1 MLSGFSSSLSWSSSR
16 IAGRLRLTGVNPNS
30 PAEKAGLQAGDIVV
44 QMGEVEVKS
53 IEGLADA
60 LVRYKPGEKVKTTV
74 EREGKRIDVEVT
86 LGDPKEK

>member
-1 MLSGFSSSLSWSSSR
+1 
-16 IAGRLRLTGVNPNS
+16 
-30 PAEKAGLQAGDIVV
+30 
-44 QMGEVEVKS
+44 MGEIEVKS

-74 EREGKRIDVEVT
+74 EREGKRVDVDIT